1 MVRKLRNADVNKVAD
16 IWLDTNVGTFFY
28 TYSILEK

>member
-16 IWLDTNVGTFFY
+16 IWLDTNMKAHYLHQHFVIF
-28 TYSILEK
+28 